1 MPLSRTPTVLVGALD
16 RCQEARVLILALMT
30 CFSPEL
36 SIHMGFIFLKKSLM
50 SLGYALGLMRMWG
63 VIEVGRHG

>member
-1 MPLSRTPTVLVGALD
+1 MLVGALG

-30 CFSPEL
+30 CYLPEL
-36 SIHMGFIFLKKSLM
+36 PNHMGLIFLKKSLM

-63 VIEVGRHG
+63 VTEVGRDG